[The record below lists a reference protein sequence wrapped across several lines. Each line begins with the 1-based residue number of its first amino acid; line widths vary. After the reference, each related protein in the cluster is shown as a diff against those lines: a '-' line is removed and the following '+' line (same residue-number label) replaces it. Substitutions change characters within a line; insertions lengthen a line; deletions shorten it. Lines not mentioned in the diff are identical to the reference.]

1 MTSVPPRK
9 PTPSSIRSY
18 RQAVVEPF
26 LEKRRRHIDARAE
39 ARLADAAGSAA
50 SSRRRRATA
59 GSLALAIA
67 SLALG
72 VPISVIAVAAG
83 KYPAGF
89 MGLLV
94 AWTAIAVIN
103 IGCGLIC
110 TAQSRHPPGR
120 R

>member
-1 MTSVPPRK
+1 M
-9 PTPSSIRSY
+9 
-18 RQAVVEPF
+18 
-26 LEKRRRHIDARAE
+26 
-39 ARLADAAGSAA
+39 
-50 SSRRRRATA
+50 
-59 GSLALAIA
+59 LAIA

-83 KYPAGF
+83 KHPAGF

-103 IGCGLIC
+103 IGYGLVC